1 MVEQKIIR
9 GSEAIIDV
17 GRKLFPGFNLDDD
30 ERRRHYQEMFYLLTG
45 NDEVEKF
52 GLKKGKAALL
62 LGNIGIGK
70 TIMMRVMQVIFKD
83 SERKFKWVNSLQF
96 KDMLE
101 DGMTVSEIKQLYG
114 KNLKQDLYIDDLG
127 LGQVDYKSYGNVT
140 NIISEILF
148 ERDELFVMEKFLTHL
163 SSNIPTT
170 VPLEAIDKK
179 SLEKLFGDRM
189 LDRIKQMCNL
199 IEWKGKSLRGK

>member
-1 MVEQKIIR
+1 MVEHKIIR

-17 GRKLFPGFNLDDD
+17 GRKIFPGFNLDED

-45 NDEVEKF
+45 NDQVEQF
-52 GLKKGKAALL
+52 GLKKGKGALL
-62 LGNIGIGK
+62 LGSLGVGK

-83 SERKFKWVNSLQF
+83 SERKFKWVNCLSF

-101 DGMTVSEIKQLYG
+101 EGMTTVDIKNLYG

-140 NIISEILF
+140 NIIAEILF
-148 ERDELFVMEKFLTHL
+148 ERDELFVMENFLTHL
-163 SSNIPTT
+163 SSNVPTT
-170 VPLEAIDKK
+170 VPADALDKK
-179 SLEKLFGDRM
+179 SIEKMYGDRI